1 MKTRTI
7 CLAPGRVAPGMTL
20 AAAVTGLDGQ
30 LLLSAG
36 TVLSPETL
44 DRLIRRGIETVSVM
58 LLDTRNEETIALE
71 MRAVQSRV
79 ELIFRGSGSSA
90 REELRSS
97 ILHYRLEQAQ

>member
-30 LLLSAG
+30 VLLSAA

-58 LLDTRNEETIALE
+58 LLDTRDEETIAME
-71 MRAVQSRV
+71 IRAVKSRV
-79 ELIFRGSGSSA
+79 ELIFRGCGSAA
-90 REELRSS
+90 REDLRSA
-97 ILHYRLEQAQ
+97 ILDYRLEQAQ

>member
-1 MKTRTI
+1 MKSRII

-20 AAAVTGLDGQ
+20 AASVTALDGQ
-30 LLLSAG
+30 VLLSAG

-58 LLDTRNEETIALE
+58 LLDTRNEETIAMEIL
-71 MRAVQSRV
+71 AVQSRV

-90 REELRSS
+90 REELRSA
-97 ILHYRLEQAQ
+97 IINYRLEQSQ